1 MVVRHIAGDF
11 HAEIKNV
18 TYAIFLTLAMRPVGA
33 LLFGLAADRYGRR
46 PALMASILFYAT
58 MELSTAFAPTLG
70 WFFVLRA
77 LFGIGMGGEWGV
89 GASLAM
95 ESVPA
100 QTRGV
105 LSGVLQQGYP
115 VGYLLA
121 AFAYKAIFPHFG
133 WRGMFI
139 AGFAPALVVLFIR
152 AGVVE
157 SPVWLAQRPPH
168 SPSAPGIGAT
178 ICANWK
184 LFLYMVALMTAFN
197 FFSHGTQDLY
207 PSAFLENQRRLPDET
222 AGTIT
227 IIYNL
232 GALLGG
238 ISFGL
243 FSQRLGRRR
252 AIVIASLLA
261 LPMIPLWIGAT
272 SATGLALG
280 AFLMQFA
287 VQGAWGVVPAHLN
300 ELSPA
305 AVRATFPGFT
315 YQLGNLFASGN
326 ATLQA
331 TLAAS
336 HGGNYGFA
344 LGWVVGVV
352 AIVLSLVAW
361 LGPEARDA
369 ALTTDK

>member
-1 MVVRHIAGDF
+1 MPAAPSIWSQLRTMTPLQWRAFLAAYLGWTLDAFDFFLLVMVVRHIAGDF
-11 HAEIKNV
+11 HAEIKDV
-18 TYAIFLTLAMRPVGA
+18 TYAIFLTLAMRPIGA
-33 LLFGLAADRYGRR
+33 LIFGLAADRYGRR

-121 AFAYKAIFPHFG
+121 AFAYKTIFPHFG

-152 AGVVE
+152 AGVKE
-157 SPVWLAQRPPH
+157 SPVWLAQHAQRG
-168 SPSAPGIGAT
+168 PSTGPAAPGIGAT

-207 PSAFLENQRRLPDET
+207 PSAFLEKQRHLPDET

-238 ISFGL
+238 I
-243 FSQRLGRRR
+243 
-252 AIVIASLLA
+252 
-261 LPMIPLWIGAT
+261 
-272 SATGLALG
+272 
-280 AFLMQFA
+280 
-287 VQGAWGVVPAHLN
+287 
-300 ELSPA
+300 
-305 AVRATFPGFT
+305 
-315 YQLGNLFASGN
+315 
-326 ATLQA
+326 
-331 TLAAS
+331 
-336 HGGNYGFA
+336 
-344 LGWVVGVV
+344 
-352 AIVLSLVAW
+352 
-361 LGPEARDA
+361 
-369 ALTTDK
+369 